1 MSLVRVHNLA
11 ISLDGFG
18 TGVDQSFEAPF
29 GHAGTRLMEWF
40 FPTDT
45 FQGLTGSRERQ
56 PVERTSDPDDRFA
69 RRSFEGIG
77 AEIMGAGKF
86 GPPGWEQN
94 PEWRGWWGDEPPF
107 HSPVFVLTHT
117 PRPSLT
123 RGETTFRFVSGTPE
137 AVLADAIQAAD
148 GLDVRIGGGPTMT
161 REFLAA
167 GLVDLLHVVQ
177 VPILLG
183 RGVRLWDGLEGL
195 ETNYDVDST
204 TTPSGVTHLVFT
216 RKHPR
221 ERREAT

>member
-1 MSLVRVHNLA
+1 MARARVHNLA

-18 TGVDQSFEAPF
+18 TGVDQSLEAPF

-40 FPTDT
+40 FPTRT
-45 FQGLTGSRERQ
+45 FQEASGARERQ
-56 PVERTSDPDDRFA
+56 AIDPASDPDDEFA
-69 RRSFEGIG
+69 RRSWEGIG

-86 GPPGWEQN
+86 GPPGWESD
-94 PEWRGWWGDEPPF
+94 PDWAGWWGDEPPF
-107 HSPVFVLTHT
+107 HTPVFVLTRT
-117 PRPSLT
+117 QRASLSL
-123 RGETTFRFVSGTPE
+123 GETTFHFISHAPAE
-137 AVLADAIQAAD
+137 ALALAAEAAA

-195 ETNYDVDST
+195 EQQYEIEST
-204 TTPSGVTHLVFT
+204 TTPSGVTHIVFT
-216 RKHPR
+216 R
-221 ERREAT
+221 EQQSD